1 MLVCVVSSLT
11 FEEAVI
17 SQILAVQARME
28 GYRTVCSLARYK
40 PYNQSP
46 SFFTF
51 KNLLHPNPSSFHGS
65 LLDKNR

>member
-40 PYNQSP
+40 PYN
-46 SFFTF
+46 
-51 KNLLHPNPSSFHGS
+51 
-65 LLDKNR
+65 